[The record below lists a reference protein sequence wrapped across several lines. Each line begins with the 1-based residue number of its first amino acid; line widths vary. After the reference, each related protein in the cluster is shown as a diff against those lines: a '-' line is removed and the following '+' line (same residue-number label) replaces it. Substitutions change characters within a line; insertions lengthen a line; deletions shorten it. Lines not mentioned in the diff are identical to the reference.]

1 MREPASTLAVSTTPM
16 TPDRTA
22 TPCVL
27 PLTSPDAWLQAVI
40 AHALIGAGFGT
51 IERFGFA
58 VARRLGRQALARD
71 HEGQQSHDAHAQ
83 STFRTSA
90 IRLGAPT
97 FLRTF
102 AACILTVRF
111 AIERT
116 SPISS

>member
-1 MREPASTLAVSTTPM
+1 MREPATTLAVSTTSM
-16 TPDRTA
+16 TPDGPA
-22 TPCVL
+22 TPGVL

-40 AHALIGAGFGT
+40 AHTLIGARFGT

-58 VARRLGRQALARD
+58 MTRRLGRQALARD

-97 FLRTF
+97 FLRTL
-102 AACILTVRF
+102 AACILTVRL
-111 AIERT
+111 AIEST